1 MAWLAVDMDKA
12 EFIYNEYPERGD
24 GVFDPDIKCNFAELP
39 KGTIKKLLGYELTWE
54 DEPVELK

>member
-12 EFIYNEYPERGD
+12 EFIYDEYPERGD

-39 KGTIKKLLGYELTWE
+39 KGTIKNF
-54 DEPVELK
+54 

>member
-1 MAWLAVDMDKA
+1 MAWLAVDMDGS
-12 EFIYNEYPERGD
+12 EFIYNKYPERGEY
-24 GVFDPDIKCNFAELP
+24 VFDPEYWCNCVELP